1 MQNATMQVSC
11 VTVFERPTQMD
22 VECVAFDM
30 QFAVVHEDRGLEEV
44 GLPPW

>member
-1 MQNATMQVSC
+1 MQNLGMQVSC
-11 VTVFERPTQMD
+11 VIVFEGPAPID
-22 VECVAFDM
+22 APCVAFDM